1 MDRSPSITVV
11 TRVHGGNGTLRDV
24 RVRLDYGTDGLDVE
38 LPDERVTVIEPV
50 LRPAVTDPAATLKAA
65 IRAPIGCPPLREQIR
80 KGQRIAISVCDVT
93 RAQPRRE
100 QLQAIFEEIPD
111 VPRSDITIFI
121 ATGTH
126 RSNTDAEL
134 ERMLGADILRTCRVV
149 NHDSRDT
156 ATLAFVGTSSTGVPV
171 YLNREFLQSDIR
183 ITTGFVEPH
192 FFAGFSGGPK
202 MVAPGLAGLETVMT
216 LHDASR
222 IGHPK
227 ATWGVIDGNPVHDD
241 VREIA
246 RMVGVHFALDVTL
259 NREQQITAAF
269 AGDILEQHRAACA
282 HARET
287 AMRAVPQP
295 FDVVLT
301 TNSGYPLDQNL
312 YQAVKG
318 MSAAAKIV
326 KSGGTIVCAAECRDG
341 LPIARVLWR
350 DSRLAADARGPAVD
364 DSQPRLLHPGP
375 VAGAGA
381 VADSVEGARLVKTT
395 GLSAEDLSAAHF
407 TPIDDVART
416 VRETLARVGQE
427 ATLCV
432 LPQGPQTIPYLAG

>member
-1 MDRSPSITVV
+1 M
-11 TRVHGGNGTLRDV
+11 
-24 RVRLDYGTDGLDVE
+24 RVRLDYGSDGLEVD
-38 LPDERVTVIEPV
+38 LPDERITVIEPM
-50 LRPAVTDPAATLKAA
+50 LRPAVADAQAALRHAL
-65 IRAPIGCPPLREQIR
+65 RAPIGCPPLQQQVR

-100 QLQAIFEEIPD
+100 QLQGLFDEMPD
-111 VPRSDITIFI
+111 VSRSDVTIFI

-134 ERMLGADILRTCRVV
+134 ERMLGRDILSTCRIV
-149 NHDSRDT
+149 NHDSRDP
-156 ATLAFVGTSSTGVPV
+156 ATLAYVGRTSTGVPV
-171 YLNREFLQSDIR
+171 YLNREFLEADIR

-222 IGHPK
+222 IGHPN
-227 ATWGVIDGNPVHDD
+227 ATWGITEGNPVHDD

-246 RMVGVHFALDVTL
+246 TMVGVHFAVDVTL
-259 NREQQITAAF
+259 NRDQQITAAF
-269 AGDILEQHRAACA
+269 AGDILAQHRAACSDA
-282 HARET
+282 KET

-326 KSGGTIVCAAECRDG
+326 KPGGTIVCASECRDG
-341 LPIARVLWR
+341 LPSHGSYGAILT
-350 DSRLAADARGPAVD
+350 
-364 DSQPRLLHPGP
+364 SQPTPEALLAMINSPGYSKP
-375 VAGAGA
+375 DQWQVQVQSQIQLKAQ
-381 VADSVEGARLVKTT
+381 VLVKTS
-395 GLSAEDLSAAHF
+395 GLSANDVSAAHF
-407 TPIDDVART
+407 TPIDDVSGA
-416 VRETLARVGQE
+416 VHDLLARAGAS

-432 LPQGPQTIPYLAG
+432 LPQGPQTIPYLVG